1 MENWKPVVGY
11 EGLYEVSDL
20 GRVRSIEQR
29 RVIMRNGYPVNMR
42 YPATILK
49 PQKLRHGYVGVWLYG
64 KDTVAGKTGKQFSVH
79 RLVAKAFCEN
89 PNGYNEV
96 NHKNEVKW
104 DNRAENLEWC
114 THKENTNYGT
124 AQARRVEKQSYMVD
138 QLDLNGNYIATY
150 PSMCEAARA
159 TGVTYSNINNCL
171 TGKYKQ
177 AKGFLWRRTPILPN
191 IPTGISDAHLSA

>member
-20 GRVRSIEQR
+20 GRVRSIR
-29 RVIMRNGYPVNMR
+29 RITRVIRNGSEVLFP
-42 YPATILK
+42 TGGKTLK
-49 PQKLRHGYVGVWLYG
+49 PQKANHGYKAVWLYG
-64 KDTVAGKTGKQFSVH
+64 KGGTCKKNGKSFLIH
-79 RLVAKAFCEN
+79 RLVAMAFCPN
-89 PNGYNEV
+89 PNNYNEV
-96 NHKNEVKW
+96 NHKNEIKW

-138 QLDLNGNYIATY
+138 QFDLNGNYIATY
-150 PSMCEAARA
+150 KSMCEAARI

-171 TGKYKQ
+171 TGKYRQ
-177 AKGFLWRRTPILPN
+177 AKGFLWRRTHTLPM
-191 IPTGISDAHLSA
+191 I